1 MKLDHA
7 AFDRRLM
14 DSLREGR
21 VEEAATRALKT
32 YGTEIYAL
40 LASLHRADRDADD
53 VFSSFCEQL
62 WRALP
67 RFEGRSTF
75 RTWAYAIAWRVSSR
89 HRLSEQSRREVLA
102 TDADYAALAKQIRT
116 STASQLRKAR
126 SSRLRRWRET
136 LPAEDQLLLVLR
148 IDREL
153 DWKDLSRVMNPDVEL
168 SEDEL
173 VRESARLRK
182 RFQTVKERLRELIRE
197 HSGSSSD

>member
-7 AFDRRLM
+7 SFDRRLM
-14 DSLREGR
+14 DSLRGGH

-40 LASLHRADRDADD
+40 LASLHRPDRDADD
-53 VFSSFCEQL
+53 VFSLFCEQL
-62 WRALP
+62 WRSLP

-89 HRLSEQSRREVLA
+89 YRMKEKARREVFA
-102 TDADYAALAKQIRT
+102 SSTDFAALAKQIRT
-116 STASQLRKAR
+116 STASRLRKDR
-126 SSRLRRWRET
+126 TSRLRRWRET
-136 LPAEDQLLLVLR
+136 LPADDQMLLMLR

-168 SEDEL
+168 SAEDL

-182 RFQTVKERLRELIRE
+182 RFQSIKERLRELLRE
-197 HSGSSSD
+197 RSGSS

>member
-7 AFDRRLM
+7 SFDRRLM
-14 DSLREGR
+14 DSLRDGR

-40 LASLHRADRDADD
+40 LASLHRPDRDADD
-53 VFSSFCEQL
+53 VFSLFCEQL
-62 WRALP
+62 WRSLP

-89 HRLSEQSRREVLA
+89 YHLKEKARREVLA
-102 TDADYAALAKQIRT
+102 SSEDFAALAKQIRT
-116 STASQLRKAR
+116 STASRLRKER
-126 SSRLRRWRET
+126 RSRLRQWRET

-148 IDREL
+148 VDREL

-168 SEDEL
+168 SDGDL

-182 RFQTVKERLRELIRE
+182 RFQSVKERLRELLRD
-197 HSGSSSD
+197 HSGSS

>member
-14 DSLREGR
+14 DSLRDGR

-32 YGTEIYAL
+32 YGTEIYSL
-40 LASLHRADRDADD
+40 LASIHRPDRDADD
-53 VFSSFCEQL
+53 VFSLFCEQL
-62 WRALP
+62 WRSLP

-89 HRLSEQSRREVLA
+89 YRLKEQSRREVLA
-102 TDADYAALAKQIRT
+102 SSVDFAALAKQIRT
-116 STASQLRKAR
+116 STASRLRKER

-136 LPAEDQLLLVLR
+136 LPVDDQMLLMLR

-153 DWKDLSRVMNPDVEL
+153 DWKDLSRVMNPDAEL
-168 SEDEL
+168 SDDEL

-182 RFQTVKERLRELIRE
+182 RFQSVKDRLRELLRE
-197 HSGSSSD
+197 HSSSPD

>member
-14 DSLREGR
+14 DSLRDGH

-32 YGTEIYAL
+32 YGTEIYGL
-40 LASLHRADRDADD
+40 LASLHRPDRDADD
-53 VFSSFCEQL
+53 VFSLFCEQL
-62 WRALP
+62 WRSLP

-89 HRLSEQSRREVLA
+89 YRLKEQSRREVLA
-102 TDADYAALAKQIRT
+102 TNSDFAALAKQIRT
-116 STASQLRKAR
+116 STGSRLRKER

-136 LPAEDQLLLVLR
+136 LPVDDQMLLVLR

-168 SEDEL
+168 SDDDL

-182 RFQTVKERLRELIRE
+182 RFQSVKEQLRELLRD
-197 HSGSSSD
+197 HSGSSS